1 MLLGYCFA
9 AVHAGDQSSGQ
20 LIILFALYTH
30 LFSLNAP
37 KSSLSAFPGVGGR
50 RGLLGRQWVILA
62 TLDRAGPSGSLAVI
76 MALASRYEHQ
86 SPG

>member
-1 MLLGYCFA
+1 MYINILCTLCWAHPSTTPCCSAADVA

-37 KSSLSAFPGVGGR
+37 KSSLN
-50 RGLLGRQWVILA
+50 
-62 TLDRAGPSGSLAVI
+62 AVP
-76 MALASRYEHQ
+76 M
-86 SPG
+86 G